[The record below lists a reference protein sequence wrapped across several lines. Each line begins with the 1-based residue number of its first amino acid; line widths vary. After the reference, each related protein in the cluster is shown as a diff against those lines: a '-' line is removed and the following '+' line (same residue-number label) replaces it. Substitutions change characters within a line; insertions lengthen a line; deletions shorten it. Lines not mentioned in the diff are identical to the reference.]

1 MFDVLAQS
9 TNPLMDFI
17 SAVPSVLLVLFGF
30 SVVIFVHEL
39 GHFAVAKWA
48 GVRVE
53 KFAVGFGKELVGF
66 TRGETRYAFNL
77 LPLGGYVKM
86 LGQEDFAVDKSGEWV
101 VKEDPNSFTNKP
113 VGHRMAIVSAGVI
126 MNLIFAAFMFMIVFM
141 IGLESLAPVIGAP
154 LPDGPAD
161 RAGLEMGDR
170 LVNIGGHDMED
181 FMDVKMAII
190 LAEPH
195 ELLDVT
201 FERNGES
208 HTVQL
213 RPEPRHAGDLLQIGI
228 TPAFD
233 LEVGLAFP
241 QGLENPDAELKT
253 ADVVTAVNGQPVK
266 DFIQVY
272 MGLGAARGAPVN
284 MTVQRDGKTVE
295 VTRRYPMYLLP
306 STRDDWTTQHLLGL
320 VPLRR
325 VSKVDHEGLAAE
337 AGLERNDLIL
347 SWDGQQF
354 PTLDEIQKSI
364 LQSPDMPINVVYQR
378 PGVEGDQELTVTP
391 KHRKVGVFGKGNPA
405 IGAQF
410 QAIDDT
416 TPIVCGVIDQVD
428 GKPTPAA
435 NLGIKKGDRI
445 TALDNQPVHAWYQ
458 LADLFRS
465 KAGTT
470 VELTYETIVGESVE
484 SVTKPFPIPPSITS
498 ILGMPSPFGQIVK
511 IADVDKVKVP
521 KEDGKADYY
530 TVNSWFGAKEALAK
544 HVGETVRITYE
555 DRGDLTNVKR
565 YEKDV
570 EVTADM
576 LDPWA
581 MRIRYNDTGLIPM
594 PLGKM
599 IQHKNPVVAMW
610 TGIRR
615 TYFFIAQTYL
625 TMKRMVFEQTVGV
638 ENISGPV
645 GIVKTG
651 AALADAGFV
660 KLLYYLAFISAN
672 LAVINFL
679 PLPIVDGGLMV
690 FLLIEKIKG
699 KPVSLKTQAVTQ
711 VIGLA
716 LIIAAFVFVTF
727 LDFQK

>member
-1 MFDVLAQS
+1 MLDVLALS
-9 TNPLMDFI
+9 FDPILDFLI
-17 SAVPSVLLVLFGF
+17 SLPSILLVLFGF

-39 GHFAVAKWA
+39 GHFMVAKWA

-53 KFAVGFGKELVGF
+53 KFAVGFGKEIVGF
-66 TRGETRYAFNL
+66 TRGETRYSFNL

-101 VKEDPNSFTNKP
+101 VKADPRAFTHKP

-126 MNLIFAAFMFMIVFM
+126 MNLIFSAFMFMIVFM
-141 IGLESLAPVIGAP
+141 VGLEALAPVVGAP
-154 LPDGPAD
+154 VPDGPAD
-161 RAGLEMGDR
+161 RAGLEMGDV
-170 LVNIGGHDMED
+170 LVNIGGHAMED
-181 FMDVKMAII
+181 FMDVKMAIV

-201 FERNGES
+201 FERNGEL

-213 RPEPRHAGDLLQIGI
+213 RPEPRTAGGLLQIGI

-241 QGLENPDAELKT
+241 QGLEDPEKELQT
-253 ADVVTAVNGQPVK
+253 GDVVTAVEGQPVK
-266 DFIQVY
+266 DFIQVA
-272 MGLGAARGAPVN
+272 MLLGAGRGAPVH
-284 MTVQRDGKTVE
+284 MTVERDGKTVQVE
-295 VTRRYPMYLLP
+295 RRFPMYLLP
-306 STRDDWTTQHLLGL
+306 ATQDDWTTQHLLGFI
-320 VPLRR
+320 PLRR
-325 VSKVDHEGLAAE
+325 VSRIKNESPAKA
-337 AGLERNDLIL
+337 AGLKRNDLIL
-347 SWDGQQF
+347 AWDGIRF
-354 PTLDEIQKSI
+354 PTLAEIKASI
-364 LQSPDMPINVVYQR
+364 LQSPDMPIPVIYER
-378 PGVEGDQELTVTP
+378 SGAEGEQQLEVTP
-391 KHRKVGVFGKGNPA
+391 QFLKVGVFGKGKSA
-405 IGAQF
+405 VGAQF
-410 QAIDDT
+410 HAIDDT
-416 TPIVCGVIDQVD
+416 TTLVCSILEQVD
-428 GKPTPAA
+428 GQPTAA
-435 NLGIKKGDRI
+435 AGLGMGRGDRI
-445 TALDNQPVHAWYQ
+445 SRIDDQEVDTWYQ
-458 LADLFRS
+458 LADVFRA

-470 VELTYETIVGESVE
+470 VELTYETVAGD
-484 SVTKPFPIPPSITS
+484 SVTKPFAIPPSIS
-498 ILGMPSPFGQIVK
+498 AILGMPARPFGHIKKIGDLEKVK
-511 IADVDKVKVP
+511 IA
-521 KEDGKADYY
+521 KEDGEADYY
-530 TVNSWFGAKEALAK
+530 SVDSWYGTREALSK
-544 HVGETVRITYE
+544 HVGQTVRIHYE
-555 DRGDLTNVKR
+555 DRSDLTNVKQL
-565 YEKDV
+565 EKDV
-570 EVTADM
+570 AVTADM

-581 MRIRYNDTGLIPM
+581 MRIMYNDTGLLPM
-594 PLGKM
+594 PLGKL
-599 IQHKNPVVAMW
+599 IQHKNPVIAMW

-699 KPVSLKTQAVTQ
+699 RPVSLKIQAVTQ